1 MNYASKEHTSIFT
14 PFLLCSGFH
23 CIAVKII
30 IPQKAFTFFANI
42 ALHREKLQTGAYK
55 VAY

>member
-30 IPQKAFTFFANI
+30 IPPKAFTFFANI
-42 ALHREKLQTGAYK
+42 ALHRDKLQTGAYM

>member
-23 CIAVKII
+23 CIII
-30 IPQKAFTFFANI
+30 TSFAII
-42 ALHREKLQTGAYK
+42 ALHREKLQTEAYK